1 MRGRN
6 RLGETRRGER
16 GRNKGEADLYWQRGF
31 VAAALGPDVNVPC
44 LTFARSV
51 FPEASMITTL
61 ACPKS

>member
-1 MRGRN
+1 MAAFGEGNRCPGETEEQVGRN
-6 RLGETRRGER
+6 QT
-16 GRNKGEADLYWQRGF
+16 GRTV

-61 ACPKS
+61 ACPEL